1 LISGSEAS
9 DGPVYVSLVH
19 EYDAPMY
26 PSKIVPTVLLRLLST
41 PHRFREAGSVFVYG
55 SPVDGLIRGVQ

>member
-1 LISGSEAS
+1 
-9 DGPVYVSLVH
+9 VH

-55 SPVDGLIRGVQ
+55 SPVDELIRGVQ